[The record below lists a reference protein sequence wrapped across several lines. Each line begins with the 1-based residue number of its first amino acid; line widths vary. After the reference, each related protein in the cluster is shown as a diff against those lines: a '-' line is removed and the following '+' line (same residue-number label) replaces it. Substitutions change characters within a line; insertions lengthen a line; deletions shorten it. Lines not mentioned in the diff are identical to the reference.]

1 MCGRRP
7 KKIEVRKIEEEL
19 TTHYEH
25 KKYCRVRIGDILG
38 KRYHILGK
46 LGYGQVSTVWFARN
60 VEYVIHLAAPVPF
73 FDHLQDS
80 AMGIGQGVHA
90 NNDEGP
96 NA

>member
-46 LGYGQVSTVWFARN
+46 LGCQSRSFQGSSSCICGWGSWGWWVKVWEEVRN
-60 VEYVIHLAAPVPF
+60 
-73 FDHLQDS
+73 
-80 AMGIGQGVHA
+80 GIV
-90 NNDEGP
+90 
-96 NA
+96 